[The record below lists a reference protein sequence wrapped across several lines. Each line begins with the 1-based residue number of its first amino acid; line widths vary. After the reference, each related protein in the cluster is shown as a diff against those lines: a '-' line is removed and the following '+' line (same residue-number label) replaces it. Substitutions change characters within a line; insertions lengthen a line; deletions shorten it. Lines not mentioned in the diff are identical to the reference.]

1 MFLGLS
7 DKGQELPRVEKL
19 VSQEQIKRYAQAS
32 GDFNP
37 VHLDEEFAATTTFGR
52 IVAHGMLILAF
63 LSEMMTMAFSDKWL
77 EGGCL
82 KVRFKAPVFPGDT
95 VTTFGTIKDIQE
107 KDGVVY
113 AACVVGCLNQRGEEV
128 ITGEAWAP
136 LR

>member
-37 VHLDEEFAATTTFGR
+37 VHLDEEFAAAATFGR

-63 LSEMMTMAFSDKWL
+63 LSEMMTMAPFNSTPSL
-77 EGGCL
+77 LLTLRSLRLC
-82 KVRFKAPVFPGDT
+82 
-95 VTTFGTIKDIQE
+95 
-107 KDGVVY
+107 
-113 AACVVGCLNQRGEEV
+113 GESSSYS
-128 ITGEAWAP
+128 
-136 LR
+136 